1 MTETSGKAQPCRWF
15 LFLLYNSPMN
25 NQSFSYLNPKC
36 EAREHAAGGCG
47 VFATA
52 VIAKDELVSLW
63 GGRIVRKDELDPS
76 MPRFTQRVLQVD
88 EDLYLLTAEEKEP
101 NDCFNHSCEPNLGFF
116 GQIGLVALR
125 EIKAGEE
132 LMFDYAM
139 SDGGPYDEFECYCGS
154 SNCRKKITGNDWKL
168 PELWDKYKGYFS
180 PYLARRIASLR
191 TNTK

>member
-1 MTETSGKAQPCRWF
+1 MI
-15 LFLLYNSPMN
+15 NS
-25 NQSFSYLNPKC
+25 SFSYLNVKC
-36 EAREHAAGGCG
+36 EARDHAEGGCG

-63 GGRIVRKDELDPS
+63 GGRIVHGDELDPS

-101 NDCFNHSCEPNLGFF
+101 NDCFNHSCDPNLGFS

-125 EIKAGEE
+125 DIRSGEE

-139 SDGGPYDEFECYCGS
+139 SDGGPYDEFECYCGT

-168 PELWDKYKGYFS
+168 PELWGRYKGYFS
-180 PYLARRIASLR
+180 PYLARRIAALSAKAP
-191 TNTK
+191 TS